1 VSARSAPD
9 PAAQR
14 RLRALPAV
22 DRLATAVARAE
33 LADRRGR
40 LLEPDGAGRS
50 PGGAAPAGGNGGD
63 GDDEQLDLLVAAA
76 RRRLAPGTPRVLNA
90 TGTVLHTNL
99 GRAPLADAARRAV
112 AAAAEGYCGL
122 ELDLVTGQRASRGRR
137 AETLIAELTG
147 GADALVVNNGA
158 AAVLLAVAALAGPGG
173 RVAISRGELVEIG
186 GGARVADIVAA
197 SGAIVAEVGA
207 TNRTTAED
215 YAAAIAQGAQAIL
228 RVHQS
233 NFTMRGYVHRPSLR
247 ELSQLGVPVI
257 DDIGSG
263 ALSAELAELRG
274 EPAARESLRDGAT
287 LVVFSGDKLLG
298 GPQAGLIAGT
308 RDAVSACRALPLARA
323 LRLDKLRLA
332 ALEATLEL
340 HLDPGVAVERIPVLE
355 MLTQTEADVAE
366 RARRLAG
373 LTGGRLSTLE
383 TEVGGGSLPARRR
396 SDPVVSIDPGPAGAE
411 ALAAALRTGDPPLL
425 ARIRDGRI
433 LIAVRTLGAQEL
445 ALAAECLAG
454 ARDRLA
460 PAPGR

>member
-1 VSARSAPD
+1 VNAPSAPD
-9 PAAQR
+9 PAARR

-33 LADRRGR
+33 LAERRSR
-40 LLEPDGAGRS
+40 LLD
-50 PGGAAPAGGNGGD
+50 PASR
-63 GDDEQLDLLVAAA
+63 DLLSTDPGPDAAEPLDDLIAAA

-112 AAAAEGYCGL
+112 AAAARGYCGL
-122 ELDLVTGQRASRGRR
+122 ELDLATGRRAPRGQRA
-137 AETLIAELTG
+137 EVLTAELTG
-147 GADALVVNNGA
+147 AADAMVVNNGA

-197 SGAIVAEVGA
+197 SGASVVEVGA
-207 TNRTTAED
+207 TNRTTTED
-215 YAAAIAQGAQAIL
+215 YAAAIVQGARIIL

-233 NFTMRGYVHRPSLR
+233 NFTMHGYVHRPSLR
-247 ELSQLGVPVI
+247 ELGQLGVPVL

-263 ALSAELAELRG
+263 AVTAELVALQG
-274 EPAARESLRDGAT
+274 EPAAQASLRDGAT

-308 RDAVSACRALPLARA
+308 RDAVSACRTQPLARA

-340 HLDPGVAVERIPVLE
+340 HLDPGVAVEQIPVLE
-355 MLTQTEADVAE
+355 MLTRTEADVTE
-366 RARRLAG
+366 RARRLAE
-373 LTGGRLSTLE
+373 LTGGQLTTVE
-383 TEVGGGSLPARRR
+383 TEVGGGSLPGRRR
-396 SDPVVSIDPGPAGAE
+396 MDAAVAIDPGTAGAE
-411 ALAAALRTGDPPLL
+411 ALATGLRTGTPPVL
-425 ARIRDGRI
+425 ARIRDGQI
-433 LIAVRTLGAQEL
+433 LLAVRTLGADEL
-445 ALAAECLAG
+445 TLAAECVASAL
-454 ARDRLA
+454 DRVT
-460 PAPGR
+460 PGVSGR